1 MTRIRSLLAWL
12 VPAGV
17 ILASCGWLGL
27 IEPTETRYA
36 EIAREMLAG
45 GDWLIPHLNGIPHF
59 DKPPLAYWLSAA
71 GMALLGVNEWGAR
84 LAGALA
90 AGFVLWCTA
99 KIARHAGREGPAFTG
114 ADAAAVSAVADDTAW
129 RRATLASLILAST
142 FLFFAISHQLAADI
156 FLTAAV
162 AGFYAAIFDPRTR
175 NTVWPFLALGIG
187 FMTKG
192 PVVFVTTLLP
202 VLLAAAWARDGALA
216 RWLGNPWGWLVF
228 AVIGLPWYLA
238 VVIATRGLLPYFL
251 HHQLWE
257 RYASTTHHRPGP
269 IYYFLVVILV
279 GTLPW
284 TWAAFREWS
293 RAAWGGARRAPS
305 DALLASWILLPLV
318 FFSFSGSKLPAY
330 ILPLYPGLAVLAS
343 RWPSPGR
350 AGRWLKVAGITFA
363 ILVAA
368 LAAVTP
374 FDDRLGSP
382 QALAKKLKESRR
394 AGEPVVE
401 YGTFNAGV
409 PFYLR
414 ETVPMLEVAR
424 DLEFEA
430 PAARA
435 GAILSRDE
443 FRRMVQVRGS
453 GWVVGNQAATEELAK
468 ALGLKASLVAGS
480 GNQSLL
486 LLQRS

>member
-1 MTRIRSLLAWL
+1 MLAWL

-36 EIAREMLAG
+36 EIAREMLASR
-45 GDWLIPHLNGIPHF
+45 DWLIPHLNGIPHF
-59 DKPPLAYWLSAA
+59 DKPPLAYWCSAV
-71 GMALLGVNEWGAR
+71 GMAILGVNEWGAR
-84 LAGALA
+84 VFAALA
-90 AGFVLWCTA
+90 AGFTLWFTA
-99 KIARHAGREGPAFTG
+99 KIARHEGREGPAFTG
-114 ADAAAVSAVADDTAW
+114 ADAAAVAATVDDSARA
-129 RRATLASLILAST
+129 RATLAPLILAST

-156 FLTAAV
+156 FLTAVV
-162 AGFYAAIFDPRTR
+162 AGFYAAVLDPRARRTL
-175 NTVWPFLALGIG
+175 WPFVALGLG
-187 FMTKG
+187 FLTKG
-192 PVVFVTTLLP
+192 PVVFITTLLP
-202 VLLAAAWARDGALA
+202 VLLAAAWARDGALV
-216 RWLGNPWGWLVF
+216 RWLGNLWGWLVF
-228 AVIGLPWYLA
+228 AVIALPWYLA
-238 VVIATRGLLPYFL
+238 VVVATRGLLPYFL

-257 RYASTTHHRPGP
+257 RYATMTHHRPGP

-293 RAAWGGARRAPS
+293 RAAWGGARRAAS

-343 RWPSPGR
+343 RWPSPAR

-382 QALAKKLKESRR
+382 KAIAQKLKDSRR

-414 ETVPMLEVAR
+414 ETVPMLDVTR

-435 GAILSRDE
+435 GTILSRDE

-468 ALGLKASLVAGS
+468 ALGLKVSLVAGS